1 MKAMMMLILLG
12 KQNRLDSPEM
22 MENTVIQRASVLSNV
37 FQVYSAKNFPGMA
50 ESTALSR
57 LFADQGLKIRVRKE
71 TRASK
76 YGVLSIFFK

>member
-1 MKAMMMLILLG
+1 
-12 KQNRLDSPEM
+12 M
-22 MENTVIQRASVLSNV
+22 MENTIIQRTFVLSNV
-37 FQVYSAKNFPGMA
+37 FQVYSAKTFPGMS

-76 YGVLSIFFK
+76 YGLWHLFSVSNVLIL